1 MQRDSIHIGGSVGD
15 GSAIGAGARGGNV
28 SKGAADS
35 QLDEIRRLLDELT
48 RAIQE
53 HRAEVD
59 DPDELTESVS
69 AIREELA
76 TPQPRK
82 GFLSTTLK
90 GVVAGAGGVSAI
102 ADVVSK
108 VSALVRTFL

>member
-1 MQRDSIHIGGSVGD
+1 MQSDWTYVGGSVGD
-15 GSAIGAGARGGNV
+15 GAAVGRGARGGNV
-28 SKGAADS
+28 SNGASDG
-35 QLDEIRRLLDELT
+35 QLDDIRRLLDELT
-48 RAIQE
+48 RTIPE

-76 TPQPRK
+76 APQPRR